1 MKEEAMKLKELDV
14 VELIRELPEIPNGTQ
29 GTVVLVYPGGGEV
42 EVEFF
47 DQEGNTIGVE
57 RVSVELLRKVR
68 RMKKNNKH
76 SKKAKINELIE
87 SLVQDPQV
95 RVKNPDEVKKYLM
108 KFSDI
113 IDLVPKVVEISKK
126 HFPESQLVLA
136 LYLDP
141 EIDDQYLVLYVR
153 LNEYKEDFVERVDE
167 AEAEFLNDLVDKK
180 GNIFLT
186 TDFRKPED

>member
-1 MKEEAMKLKELDV
+1 MKLKELDV